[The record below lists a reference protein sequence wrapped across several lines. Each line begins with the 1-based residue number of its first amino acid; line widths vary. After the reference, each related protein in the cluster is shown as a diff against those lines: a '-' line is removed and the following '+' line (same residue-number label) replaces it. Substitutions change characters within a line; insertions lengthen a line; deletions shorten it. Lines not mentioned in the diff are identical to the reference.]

1 MCLLYLVAIIIIF
14 LLLWKLMSKNNV
26 ATQKS
31 IESFQENTVTFTKH
45 QNMFLKAM
53 NDIKNAPKIVL
64 ENVVSKCY
72 MDKNTIEPELNN
84 RVKNILKDVISHLN
98 KIL

>member
-26 ATQKS
+26 APQKS
-31 IESFQENTVTFTKH
+31 IESFQENTVTFTKP

-53 NDIKNAPKIVL
+53 REFADLDSIKI
-64 ENVVSKCY
+64 
-72 MDKNTIEPELNN
+72 
-84 RVKNILKDVISHLN
+84 R
-98 KIL
+98 